1 MNINQLS
8 DNELNNLA
16 KRVFFAN
23 TPRVDNRLVHQTVV
37 EVSDSLTALQN
48 VFGSIL
54 NNMKNITN
62 IHQFEDKRLS
72 RIKKEQVLESKS
84 PAATLTGGTNAE
96 ASMEAFSSLAGMFGE
111 LKENLE
117 KLDLTADSSC
127 DVDSSDYDIDG
138 PDKKKR
144 RKKKGG
150 RKGARRARLP
160 KALKLGGRLLAPV
173 MIGLDVYDR
182 MSEDQSAGKIAAG
195 VGGGALG
202 AWAGAE
208 AGAAAGGAIGA
219 AFGGVGA
226 VPGAAIGGLMGGAI
240 GYMGGSAAGDY
251 AYDKIA
257 EPEKKPDLA
266 KTGYS
271 ATFADFLSKSFATA
285 AMITSPG
292 LAMGLGM
299 GQMVMDWFGGL

>member
-84 PAATLTGGTNAE
+84 PTATLTGGTNAE

-117 KLDLTADSSC
+117 KLDLTANSSC
-127 DVDSSDYDIDG
+127 DVDSGDDDIDG
-138 PDKKKR
+138 PDKKKK

-150 RKGARRARLP
+150 RRGARRARLP
-160 KALKLGGRLLAPV
+160 KALKLGGKLLAPV

-182 MSEDQSAGKIAAG
+182 LSEDQSAGKIAAG

-219 AFGGVGA
+219 AFAGVGA
-226 VPGAAIGGLMGGAI
+226 VPGAAIGGLIGGAI

-257 EPEKKPDLA
+257 QPEK
-266 KTGYS
+266 
-271 ATFADFLSKSFATA
+271 
-285 AMITSPG
+285 
-292 LAMGLGM
+292 
-299 GQMVMDWFGGL
+299 